1 MFWMAMKIFMSITA
15 LHAGYSS
22 LLTKSIANSG
32 DNVEKEHFAADNL
45 FHQIVLLCSVYL
57 LYFL

>member
-1 MFWMAMKIFMSITA
+1 MKIFMSITA